1 MQLNTNLYY
10 VGIQDFDLR
19 VFDIIMET
27 RFGTSYNSYLLKTA
41 AGDVLFETAKAKF
54 FDEYLENI
62 KAYTTLDQIKYVV
75 CSHTEPDHV
84 GSLERLLELCPE
96 ITVISS
102 PVAANYLKEIV
113 NHPFQ
118 SKTVKDN
125 EIIEIGQY
133 HFQFLSVPNLHWP
146 DTMYTYIQE
155 LKTLVTCDSF
165 GAHYATHHLL
175 LSKVENQDDY
185 QEAFLYYTKMILSP
199 FKPFLLKAMHKLDGM
214 EIEMIL
220 PGHGPVIDTNI
231 QGMIEAYKKYCEPVG
246 NETTSVV
253 IPYVSCYGYTE
264 TMAKVLK
271 EVMEANQLQCE
282 MYDLVSADMNQV
294 ITACQSADGILYGCP
309 TLLNDALPPIY
320 HVMNEILMPYYGAKI
335 VSAFGSYGWTGEAV
349 GNMLVRLKQMKHKVV
364 DEGYRCKFK
373 PSDTQLAELRAYG
386 ENFAKHVIEGK

>member
-27 RFGTSYNSYLLKTA
+27 KFGTSYNSYLLKTE

-62 KAYTTLDQIKYVV
+62 KKYTSLDQIKYVV

-84 GSLERLLELCPE
+84 GSLEKLLELCPQ

-125 EIIEIGQY
+125 EVMEMGQY

-165 GAHYATHHLL
+165 GAHYATHNLL
-175 LSKVENQDDY
+175 LSKVENQQDY
-185 QEAFLYYTKMILSP
+185 EEAFLYYTKMILSP
-199 FKPFLLKAMHKLDGM
+199 FKPFLLRAMSKLNGM
-214 EIEMIL
+214 DIEMIL

-231 QGMIEAYKKYCEPVG
+231 QDMIDNYKKYCQPTVT
-246 NETTSVV
+246 NDKSVV
-253 IPYVSCYGYTE
+253 IPYVSCYGYTQNMAEILKE
-264 TMAKVLK
+264 TML
-271 EVMEANQLQCE
+271 ENGIQCE
-282 MYDLVSADMNQV
+282 MYDLVTEDTNKV
-294 ITACQSADGILYGCP
+294 VEACQKADGILYGCP

-320 HVMNEILMPYYGAKI
+320 HVMNEILVPYYGAKI

-349 GNMLVRLKQMKHKVV
+349 PNMLVRLKQMKHKIV

-373 PSDTQLAELRAYG
+373 PSEEQKAELKAFG
-386 ENFAKHVIEGK
+386 QAFATHVIEGK

>member
-27 RFGTSYNSYLLKTA
+27 KFGTSYNSYLLKTE

-62 KAYTTLDQIKYVV
+62 KKYTSLDQIKYVV

-84 GSLERLLELCPE
+84 GSLEKLLELCPQ

-125 EIIEIGQY
+125 EVMEMGQY

-165 GAHYATHHLL
+165 GAHYATHNLL
-175 LSKVENQDDY
+175 LSKVENQQDY
-185 QEAFLYYTKMILSP
+185 EEAFLYYTKMILSP
-199 FKPFLLKAMHKLDGM
+199 FKPFLLKAMNKLNGM
-214 EIEMIL
+214 DIEMVL

-231 QGMIEAYKKYCEPVG
+231 QDMIDNYKKYCQPTVT
-246 NETTSVV
+246 NDKSVV
-253 IPYVSCYGYTE
+253 IPYVSCYGYTQNMAEILKE
-264 TMAKVLK
+264 TML
-271 EVMEANQLQCE
+271 ENGIQCE
-282 MYDLVSADMNQV
+282 MYDLVTEDTNKV
-294 ITACQSADGILYGCP
+294 VEACQKADGILYGCP

-320 HVMNEILMPYYGAKI
+320 HVMNEILVPYCGAKI

-349 GNMLVRLKQMKHKVV
+349 PNMLVRLKQMKHKIV

-373 PSDTQLAELRAYG
+373 PSEDQKAELKAFG
-386 ENFAKHVIEGK
+386 QAFATHVIEGK

>member
-19 VFDIIMET
+19 VFDIIMKT
-27 RFGTSYNSYLLKTA
+27 KFGTSYNSYLLKTE

-62 KAYTTLDQIKYVV
+62 KKYTSLDQIKYVV

-84 GSLERLLELCPE
+84 GSLEKLLELCPQ

-125 EIIEIGQY
+125 EVMEMGQY

-165 GAHYATHHLL
+165 GAHYATHNLL
-175 LSKVENQDDY
+175 LSKVENQQDY
-185 QEAFLYYTKMILSP
+185 EEAFLYYTKMILSP
-199 FKPFLLKAMHKLDGM
+199 FKPFLLKAMNKLNGM
-214 EIEMIL
+214 DIEMVL

-231 QGMIEAYKKYCEPVG
+231 QDMIDNYKKYCQPTVT
-246 NETTSVV
+246 NDKSVV
-253 IPYVSCYGYTE
+253 IPYVSCYGYTQNMAEILKE
-264 TMAKVLK
+264 TML
-271 EVMEANQLQCE
+271 ENGIQCE
-282 MYDLVSADMNQV
+282 MYDLVTEDTNKV
-294 ITACQSADGILYGCP
+294 VEACQKADGILYGCP

-320 HVMNEILMPYYGAKI
+320 HVMNEILVPYCGAKI

-349 GNMLVRLKQMKHKVV
+349 PNMLVRLKQMKHKIV

-373 PSDTQLAELRAYG
+373 PSEDQKAELKAFG
-386 ENFAKHVIEGK
+386 QAFATHVIEGK

>member
-27 RFGTSYNSYLLKTA
+27 KFGTSYNSYLLKTE

-62 KAYTTLDQIKYVV
+62 KKYTSLDQIKYVV

-84 GSLERLLELCPE
+84 GSLEKLLELCPQ

-125 EIIEIGQY
+125 EVMEMGQY

-165 GAHYATHHLL
+165 GAHYATHNLL
-175 LSKVENQDDY
+175 LSKVENQQDY
-185 QEAFLYYTKMILSP
+185 EEAFLYYTKMILSP
-199 FKPFLLKAMHKLDGM
+199 FKPFLLKAMNKLNGM
-214 EIEMIL
+214 DIEMVL

-231 QGMIEAYKKYCEPVG
+231 QDMIDNYKKYCQPTVT
-246 NETTSVV
+246 NDKSVV
-253 IPYVSCYGYTE
+253 IPYVSCYGYTQNMAEILKE
-264 TMAKVLK
+264 TML
-271 EVMEANQLQCE
+271 ENGIQCE
-282 MYDLVSADMNQV
+282 MYDLVTEDTNKV
-294 ITACQSADGILYGCP
+294 VEACQKADGILYGCP

-320 HVMNEILMPYYGAKI
+320 HVMNEILVPYCGAKI

-349 GNMLVRLKQMKHKVV
+349 PNMLVRLKQMKHKIV

-373 PSDTQLAELRAYG
+373 PSQEQKAELKAFG
-386 ENFAKHVIEGK
+386 QAFATHVIEGK